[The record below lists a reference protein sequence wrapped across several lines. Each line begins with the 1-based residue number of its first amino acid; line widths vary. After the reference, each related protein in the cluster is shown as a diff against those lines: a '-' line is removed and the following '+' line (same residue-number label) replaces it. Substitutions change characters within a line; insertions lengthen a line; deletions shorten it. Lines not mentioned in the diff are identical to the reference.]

1 MLSIKQIIS
10 KSIKA
15 IIWSFGFFFPV
26 DKKKILCASFEGKG
40 YSDNP
45 KYIVEELRKSG
56 NYKIVWL
63 VAKKEIPNHLPDDVI
78 SCESESL
85 SAIYH
90 MLTSSVWIDNC
101 RKKFRYKKRKTLYI
115 QTWHGGGGGKKCEQD
130 TIETLNKDYKKR
142 AIKDAK
148 NTDIMVASDKFA
160 KKLYH
165 NSFWYDG
172 AVAEIGYP
180 RYIPFW
186 SCKKD
191 SIRKNV
197 YDFFNIPFDREIVLY
212 APTFRN
218 NNIDFLYNIDLMCVL
233 DAISERFRKKFV
245 IVTHMHINIKTDRS
259 PFKFDGVNI
268 IEGNTYP
275 DMQELLAASEI
286 MISDYSSVAYDFAL
300 MKKPVFRYLPDLK
313 AYKADRDMYFKI
325 DEYPYPYAENNDE
338 LEMIIRNFDYQK
350 YLSDLNVF
358 FDAVGAIH
366 NENAAKRVAEYIEE
380 YTTNGLDKK
389 RLFEKFA
396 PDFN

>member
-1 MLSIKQIIS
+1 MLSIKQFVS

-15 IIWSFGFFFPV
+15 FIWSLVFFFPI

-45 KYIVEELRKSG
+45 KYIVEELRKKG
-56 NYKIVWL
+56 DYKIIWL
-63 VAKKEIPNHLPDDVI
+63 VGKKGIPNHLPADVI

-115 QTWHGGGGGKKCEQD
+115 QTWHGGGGGKKCERD
-130 TIETLNKDYKKR
+130 VIETLNKDYIKR

-148 NTDIMVASDKFA
+148 STDIMIASDKFA
-160 KKLYH
+160 TKLYH

-172 AVAEIGYP
+172 IVAEIGYP

-186 SCKKD
+186 SREND
-191 SIRKNV
+191 SIREKV
-197 YDFFNIPFDREIVLY
+197 YDFFNIPFDRKIVLY
-212 APTFRN
+212 APTFRHD
-218 NNIDFLYNIDLMCVL
+218 NIDFLYNIDLKRVL
-233 DAISERFRKKFV
+233 DAISERFQEEIV
-245 IVTHMHINIKTDRS
+245 IVTHMHINIKTDKS
-259 PFKFDGVNI
+259 PFEFDGVNI

-275 DMQELLAASEI
+275 DMQELLAAAEI

-325 DEYPYPYAENNDE
+325 DEYPYPYAENNEE
-338 LEMIIRNFDYQK
+338 LEMIIRRFDYQK
-350 YLSDLNVF
+350 YLRNLDVF

-380 YTTNGLDKK
+380 YTANGLDKNGV
-389 RLFEKFA
+389 FEKFA